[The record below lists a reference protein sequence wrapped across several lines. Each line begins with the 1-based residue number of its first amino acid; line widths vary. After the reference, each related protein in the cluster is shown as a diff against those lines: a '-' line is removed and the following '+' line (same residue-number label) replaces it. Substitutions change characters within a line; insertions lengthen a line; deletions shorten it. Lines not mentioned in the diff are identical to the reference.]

1 MKYKI
6 SIITVCYNS
15 GELLP
20 TTINSIKNQTYKNI
34 EYIVIDGNSTDNTTN
49 IIENNLNTIYSFI
62 SEPDNGI
69 YDAMNKALV
78 LATGDFVIFM
88 GAGDEFFKKD
98 IIEIV
103 NKKITNPNYLYY
115 GDVFIKETNTIYWG
129 KFNSYKLAIGNICHQ
144 AIFYPK
150 CIYKNIN
157 YNLKYKIFADYAYN
171 ISLFKSIP
179 FIYLNEI
186 ISFYDY
192 NGISSTANDL
202 EFEKDV
208 DLLIKKKLG
217 TTQLIYRKIYHTL
230 KKYKNALWK

>member
-1 MKYKI
+1 MDYKI
-6 SIITVCYNS
+6 SIITVCYNADKF
-15 GELLP
+15 LQ
-20 TTINSIKNQTYKNI
+20 TTINSIQKQTYKKI
-34 EYIVIDGNSTDNTTN
+34 EFIIIDGNSKDNTHN
-49 IIENNLNTIYSFI
+49 IINSNRNII
-62 SEPDNGI
+62 SKILIEKDKGI
-69 YDAMNKALV
+69 YDAMNKGLK

-115 GDVFIKETNTIYWG
+115 GDVFIKETNTRYWG

-157 YNLKYKIFADYAYN
+157 YNLKYRIFADYAYN

-192 NGISSTANDL
+192 NGISSTTNDL
-202 EFEKDV
+202 EFKKDV

-230 KKYKNALWK
+230 KKYKKTLWK